1 MLVSGNTH
9 SNSIP
14 TESYFWRSTSIYP
27 HFTLLKNSKKVM
39 FTRRVD
45 LKESTLA
52 FYIFEIVIIAD
63 QRCTWERF
71 QLGFLH
77 SPHRHRILLYAQP
90 CPWRSQRVFQDGH
103 CSDYVTTIMI
113 TMQ

>member
-1 MLVSGNTH
+1 
-9 SNSIP
+9 
-14 TESYFWRSTSIYP
+14 
-27 HFTLLKNSKKVM
+27 M

-45 LKESTLA
+45 LKENTLA

-77 SPHRHRILLYAQP
+77 SPHRHRILLHAQP
-90 CPWRSQRVFQDGH
+90 RPWRPQWVSQFAAFYQKKKAGLHLSNWLALVKSVRLSV
-103 CSDYVTTIMI
+103 SIL
-113 TMQ
+113 